1 MRIVSNPTRCILF
14 FDVDCDDKKI
24 NVELEQDIPTNDVKV
39 KIFYEGVQIT
49 DQNLVSVITDYML
62 QKYVITYDDSEDPE
76 VTSPTQIIP
85 QSTGSRLDPAI

>member
-76 VTSPTQIIP
+76 VTPHTQIIP

>member
-24 NVELEQDIPTNDVKV
+24 NVELEQDIPTNDVQV
-39 KIFYEGVQIT
+39 KILYEGVQIT

-62 QKYVITYDDSEDPE
+62 QKYIITYDDSEDPE
-76 VTSPTQIIP
+76 VTPPTQIIP

>member
-76 VTSPTQIIP
+76 VTTPTQIIP

>member
-49 DQNLVSVITDYML
+49 DQNFVSVITDYML
-62 QKYVITYDDSEDPE
+62 QKYIITYDDSEDPADSQP
-76 VTSPTQIIP
+76 VQNPP
-85 QSTGSRLDPAI
+85 KSTGSRLDPAI